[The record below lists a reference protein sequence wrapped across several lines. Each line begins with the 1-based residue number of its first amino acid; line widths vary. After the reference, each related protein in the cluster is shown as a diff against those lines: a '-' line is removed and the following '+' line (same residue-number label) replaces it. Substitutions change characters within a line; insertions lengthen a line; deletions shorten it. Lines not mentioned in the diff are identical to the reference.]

1 MLDEKRYKRVRLLV
15 RELNKARRVQ
25 SKKIDILCND
35 MVSAHGEFVGQLI
48 SLEFMSNFY
57 KGLLGCTDLT
67 AVLAAGIKLVGEA
80 VSRSNVAIFLL
91 ESEGF
96 ELHLSDG
103 EVPIDVHNRS
113 FAGYFTTEAVRNI
126 CAKGQ
131 ICRLEDMFELG
142 LVDKARDLGDLSAV
156 AMPLK
161 RVGPAMGFILIYG
174 GIDQKPTKGELQRI
188 ASIMGGL
195 CTAIESCQKRTRV
208 SDIKS

>member
-1 MLDEKRYKRVRLLV
+1 MDEKRYKRVRLLV

-35 MVSAHGEFVGQLI
+35 MVSVHGDFVGQLM
-48 SLEFMSNFY
+48 SLEFMSSFY
-57 KGLLGCTDLT
+57 RGLLGCTDLT
-67 AVLAAGIKLVGEA
+67 AVLDAGVKMIGDG

-103 EVPIDVHNRS
+103 EVPIEVHDRS
-113 FAGYFTTEAVRNI
+113 FAGYFTAEVVRNI

-131 ICRLEDMFELG
+131 ICRLEDMFEAG
-142 LVDKARDLGDLSAV
+142 LTDKATQLGEISAV

-161 RVGPAMGFILIYG
+161 RVGPSMGFILIYG
-174 GIDQKPTKGELQRI
+174 ELDKKPKKEELQRI
-188 ASIMGGL
+188 ASITPGL
-195 CTAIESCQKRTRV
+195 CAAIESCQRRQRV
-208 SDIKS
+208 SSVQG